1 MRRIGIIA
9 ILFGALIW
17 GSTGAAVAAAPTSA
31 EGRSA
36 IARANSLLSG
46 KRDRQPR
53 VAFGRP
59 LADGR
64 R

>member
-31 EGRSA
+31 GGKSA
-36 IARANSLLSG
+36 IAARSDLC
-46 KRDRQPR
+46 R
-53 VAFGRP
+53 
-59 LADGR
+59 
-64 R
+64 